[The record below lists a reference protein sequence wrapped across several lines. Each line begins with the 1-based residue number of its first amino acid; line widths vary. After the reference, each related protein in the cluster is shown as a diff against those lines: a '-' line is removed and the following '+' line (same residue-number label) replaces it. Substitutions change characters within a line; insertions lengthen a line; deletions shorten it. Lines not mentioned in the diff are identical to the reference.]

1 MNPRQQLAKADSI
14 VPEKDAV
21 VILIPDISINLQKFG
36 RKLEKMGA
44 SEQTQVDPK
53 P

>member
-1 MNPRQQLAKADSI
+1 M
-14 VPEKDAV
+14 VPEKDAIV
-21 VILIPDISINLQKFG
+21 NLVPDISINLQKFG

-44 SEQTQVDPK
+44 SEQTQVSHDPK